1 MRLLI
6 CGLVASLSVPVSTA
20 AVIMVGEGEA
30 ITRIADAARI
40 ARDGDLVLIK
50 PGTYR
55 GDVTVWEQHA
65 LEIRGLSPQ
74 PTLIADGKIAEGKA
88 IWVFR
93 NGRIKVGNLAFR
105 GARAADGNGAAIRFE
120 RGALEIQGCTFEDNQ
135 MGVLTGN
142 VADASLIVRDSVF
155 ANAPAQSAPLPHLLY
170 VGRID
175 TVHVEGSR
183 FEGGHFGHLIKSRA
197 RTSVL
202 RYNFIVDGP
211 AGRASYE
218 IDLPD
223 GGDALLVGNVIG
235 QSPGSENLALIAFG
249 AEGPGWQENRLRM
262 SHNTLINENPQ
273 AAHFLRAWPERLTIP
288 LSIVTLN
295 NLIVGEGFF
304 DQIHPG
310 DHAGNQKLPA
320 GYFAGRG
327 ADFTLPPSSPLRGKV
342 MPPATPALIPT
353 AEFTAPAGSRA
364 LAPPALWAPGAFQ
377 RVPANQ
383 ATISEHVATPP

>member
-6 CGLVASLSVPVSTA
+6 CSLVASLSAPVSTA
-20 AVIMVGEGEA
+20 AVITVGDGEA

-55 GDVTVWEQHA
+55 GDVAVWAQHE

-74 PTLIADGKIAEGKA
+74 PILIADGKIAEGKA
-88 IWVFR
+88 IWVLR
-93 NGRIKVGNLAFR
+93 NGRFKVSNLAFR
-105 GARAADGNGAAIRFE
+105 GARAPDGNAAAIRFE

-142 VADASLIVRDSVF
+142 VADAQLVVRDSVF
-155 ANAPAQSAPLPHLLY
+155 ANAPAQSVPLPHLLY

-183 FEGGHFGHLIKSRA
+183 FQGGHFGHLIKSRA

-202 RYNFIVDGP
+202 RYNFIVDGRT
-211 AGRASYE
+211 GKASYE
-218 IDLPD
+218 LDLPD

-235 QSPGSENLALIAFG
+235 QSPGSENLTLIAFG
-249 AEGPGWQENRLRM
+249 AEGPGWPENRLRM
-262 SHNTLINENPQ
+262 SHNTLINENAQ
-273 AAHFLRAWPERLTIP
+273 AADFLRIWPERLASP
-288 LSIVTLN
+288 PSIVTLN
-295 NLIVGEGFF
+295 NLLVGKGFF
-304 DQIHPG
+304 DEPHPG

-320 GYFAGRG
+320 GYFAGRST
-327 ADFTLPPSSPLRGKV
+327 DFTLPPSSPLRGKV
-342 MPPATPALIPT
+342 MPPAPPALMPT
-353 AEFTAPAGSRA
+353 AEFTAPVGLSP
-364 LAPPALWAPGAFQ
+364 LVPPASWAPGAFQ
-377 RVPANQ
+377 RPPASQ
-383 ATISEHVATPP
+383 ATTAGHALSPN